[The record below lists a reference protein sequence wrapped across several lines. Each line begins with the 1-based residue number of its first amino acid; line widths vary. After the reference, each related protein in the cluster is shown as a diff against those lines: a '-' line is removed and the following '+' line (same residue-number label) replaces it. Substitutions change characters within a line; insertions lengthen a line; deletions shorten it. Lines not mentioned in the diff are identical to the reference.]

1 MGETIEEIFDDI
13 GGFGKAQ
20 WICTVLISYMFL
32 VAAWSMMQMAFAVK
46 IPDWYC
52 VEETSVN
59 DTQQY
64 GSQQREQLQQ
74 LYTNRSDLFQKC
86 SLNQSSCASYDF
98 VTPMRTVVNEW
109 SLVCDHKWIP
119 STMISIQMAGVLLG
133 AVLAGQLSER
143 WGRKRCLTLAAMW
156 HIVANVVAAC
166 STSWG
171 MFAACRFLI
180 GVGIGG
186 IYTNTFPYSM
196 EFLPLKQRASV
207 ALFPFWTFGVA
218 IFVGFA
224 YVLPNWRYLHLGC
237 AAFCLPGFAIWFIVP
252 ESIRWLTVEGRLDE
266 AMEAIGKL
274 AQWNGKPVPSDA
286 RPTLEMIYYKR
297 KQERKASGS
306 YSYLDL
312 FRDAYL
318 LKCSVVIA
326 FMWASMSLIS
336 YGISF
341 GAAGLAGN
349 LYLNILL
356 TNCVEIPGLLP
367 VLWMMNRI
375 GRRWTTVIMF
385 IIITITTISSLVVN
399 LKGSSANERVVFWFA
414 LVTKLCV
421 DTGWNVIQAWGT
433 ELYPTVTRTLGYGV
447 ATTSARIGG
456 MLAPFLINLKTRLVL
471 TYVTI
476 TCLSI
481 TGIFLSFLLPET
493 RLAALKDNLSST
505 ASSSLSGNGAELE
518 SGIPLAGKPE
528 QNGIQTN
535 SDQND
540 HDSSSGKESGH
551 GDSNVTAVLINGAGH
566 EKSKEYVT

>member
-20 WICTVLISYMFL
+20 WICTILISYMFL
-32 VAAWSMMQMAFAVK
+32 VAAWSMMQMAFAVMV
-46 IPDWYC
+46 PDWYC
-52 VEETSVN
+52 VEDSVPE
-59 DTQQY
+59 DTHQ
-64 GSQQREQLQQ
+64 GLLQQ
-74 LYTNRSDLFQKC
+74 FYTNRSELFEKC
-86 SLNQSSCASYDF
+86 SLNDSSCSSFDF
-98 VTPMRTVVNEW
+98 VTSKRTVVNEW
-109 SLVCDHKWIP
+109 SLVCDYKWIP
-119 STMISIQMAGVLLG
+119 SAMISIQMAGVLVG
-133 AVLAGQLSER
+133 AVVAGQLSER
-143 WGRKRCLTLAAMW
+143 WGRRKCITVASLW
-156 HIVANVVAAC
+156 HVCANVVAAF
-166 STSWG
+166 STSWE
-171 MFAACRFLI
+171 MFAACRFFI

-196 EFLPLKQRASV
+196 EFLPLKHRGSV

-224 YVLPNWRYLHLGC
+224 YFLPNWRYLHLGC
-237 AAFCLPGFAIWFIVP
+237 AAFCLPGFVLWFVVP

-266 AMEAIGKL
+266 AMEAIGKM
-274 AQWNGKPVPSDA
+274 ARWNGRPVPSDA
-286 RPTLEMIYYKR
+286 RTTLEMIYFKR
-297 KQERKASGS
+297 KQERKTAGS

-312 FRDAYL
+312 FKDAYL

-326 FMWASMSLIS
+326 FMWCAMSLIS

-375 GRRWTTVIMF
+375 GRRLTTVIMF

-399 LKGSSANERVVFWFA
+399 LKGSSSNERVVFWFA

-433 ELYPTVTRTLGYGV
+433 ELYPTVTRALGYGV

-476 TCLSI
+476 SCLSFL
-481 TGIFLSFLLPET
+481 GIFLSFLLPET
-493 RLAALKDNLSST
+493 RLSALKDNLSST
-505 ASSSLSGNGAELE
+505 ASSSLSGQGAETEL
-518 SGIPLAGKPE
+518 GTPLANQDAGNIDQPKLGHE
-528 QNGIQTN
+528 VCD
-535 SDQND
+535 SDG
-540 HDSSSGKESGH
+540 GKETSN
-551 GDSNVTAVLINGAGH
+551 GDPSLAVLMNGDVV
-566 EKSKEYVT
+566 EKADDCLA